1 MRTEGA
7 DVKGDET
14 LDAEVR
20 TAVLKLYQAN
30 DEFRRAYADWMS
42 ARPTDAET
50 RLRRV
55 GEAERH
61 IDQARHDLALAE
73 RRARAHL
80 AAPNHTFDP
89 RLP

>member
-1 MRTEGA
+1 MQPEGA

-20 TAVLKLYQAN
+20 TAVLKLYQAS

-42 ARPTDAET
+42 APATEAER

-61 IDQARHDLALAE
+61 IDQARHDLVEAE
-73 RRARAHL
+73 LRARGL
-80 AAPNHTFDP
+80 DTPPKTFDP